1 MGRHALERA
10 LTRSFR
16 ALFLAPTSR
25 HNPRKKRGLFFIG
38 AVSVQ
43 RSSSDSDSVFDF
55 ASCFCAL
62 FRAFI
67 LCLTH
72 PLRRPLSTRFPG
84 RSLRSA
90 RKRSESALRAS
101 DARSTCVEARRCPE
115 RQRRRMAP
123 RACAAAAPE
132 INAASPPLR
141 GRACSGRPRRKAA
154 PRPARRRRK
163 RAMRA
168 TSPQPAPPASP
179 ANRRSD

>member
-16 ALFLAPTSR
+16 ALFLVPTSR
-25 HNPRKKRGLFFIG
+25 HNPRFLRGLFFIG

-43 RSSSDSDSVFDF
+43 RRSSAAAAVFDF

-90 RKRSESALRAS
+90 RKRSESACAGFRRPEHLRRGTPLPGTSAPVHGGPGV
-101 DARSTCVEARRCPE
+101 RSGG
-115 RQRRRMAP
+115 
-123 RACAAAAPE
+123 PE